1 MVIKLET
8 SISKSVYDLLYNRI
22 ITKVYPPG
30 YHITEDAV
38 SSELS
43 ISRSPVRSS
52 LRRLQEEGLV
62 THCKGK
68 GFYVAI
74 SGENCRV
81 LHSLRNGID
90 SAAAMSIVNR
100 VLNRAPD
107 EDYLLDEDE
116 MITWPDNPQSAWYYL
131 DMQEAT
137 NSHEYSWLEADGEK
151 VEIWTEK
158 IDERDWDALEKKWSS
173 AYSG

>member
-1 MVIKLET
+1 MGIV
-8 SISKSVYDLLYNRI
+8 D
-22 ITKVYPPG
+22 G
-30 YHITEDAV
+30 YEDGLFRPDKAV
-38 SSELS
+38 SRAEFTA
-43 ISRSPVRSS
+43 IAVRFFDYSAS
-52 LRRLQEEGLV
+52 YDGEFIDIDGDEWYADYVQAAADMGLV
-62 THCKGK
+62 DGYSDGSFGPEDSITRAEA
-68 GFYVAI
+68 VA
-74 SGENCRV
+74 
-81 LHSLRNGID
+81 
-90 SAAAMSIVNR
+90 IVNR

-137 NSHEYSWLEADGEK
+137 NSHKYSWLEADGEK

-158 IDERDWDALEKKWSS
+158 IDERDWDALEKEWSS